1 MLADGYIYSID
12 ITYKT
17 GGKGENTETYF
28 AIRNASNLKF
38 NFQDVQTNQIK
49 ITGDGTFTISFQ
61 PRISLR

>member
-28 AIRNASNLKF
+28 AKDINELNNILDMFAKESYNNKNISIRIY
-38 NFQDVQTNQIK
+38 D
-49 ITGDGTFTISFQ
+49 
-61 PRISLR
+61 LREE

>member
-28 AIRNASNLKF
+28 AKDINELNNILNVFAKESYRHKNISIRIY
-38 NFQDVQTNQIK
+38 D
-49 ITGDGTFTISFQ
+49 
-61 PRISLR
+61 LREEY